1 MLARRRRGLGLGL
14 IALGLALIAGA
25 VLWVLEAANGP
36 GSGPKTFAERR
47 SYDQVKVAVH
57 ATFPYALPVGL
68 AGLGLALLGARLR
81 SAAELERR
89 GE

>member
-1 MLARRRRGLGLGL
+1 MARRRRRLGLAL
-14 IALGLALIAGA
+14 IALGLALIVGA

-36 GSGPKTFAERR
+36 GSGPKTFAARR

-68 AGLGLALLGARLR
+68 GGLGLALLGSRLR
-81 SAAELERR
+81 AGAELERR